1 MLSLLPD
8 PDPTIAALARDLD
21 RAREAS
27 YPLTFAARRLAA
39 TPAHPTAVCDAL
51 AAELGY
57 QGLGEHWVEVPR
69 RIAVKLLTHLI
80 GGELAY
86 PAQVVPPARARE
98 LARRV
103 LDLVPHGAR
112 YFTNGAIS
120 GDFALY
126 DVNGQ
131 EVLGWRSISAAPLDN
146 GLVSVGDK
154 RIVFLWA
161 EDSP

>member
-1 MLSLLPD
+1 M
-8 PDPTIAALARDLD
+8 
-21 RAREAS
+21 
-27 YPLTFAARRLAA
+27 
-39 TPAHPTAVCDAL
+39 
-51 AAELGY
+51 
-57 QGLGEHWVEVPR
+57 
-69 RIAVKLLTHLI
+69 
-80 GGELAY
+80 
-86 PAQVVPPARARE
+86 
-98 LARRV
+98 

-126 DVNGQ
+126 EVNGQ

>member
-1 MLSLLPD
+1 MAVLRPD
-8 PDPTIAALARDLD
+8 PDPAIAALARDLD
-21 RAREAS
+21 RARASS
-27 YPLTFAARRLAA
+27 YPLTFAARRLDA
-39 TPAHPTAVCDAL
+39 TPAHPTAACDAL

-86 PAQVVPPARARE
+86 PAEVVPPARAQE

-112 YFTNGAIS
+112 CFTNGAIS

-146 GLVSVGDK
+146 GLVIVGDK
-154 RIVFLWA
+154 RVVFLWA
-161 EDSP
+161 EDAP